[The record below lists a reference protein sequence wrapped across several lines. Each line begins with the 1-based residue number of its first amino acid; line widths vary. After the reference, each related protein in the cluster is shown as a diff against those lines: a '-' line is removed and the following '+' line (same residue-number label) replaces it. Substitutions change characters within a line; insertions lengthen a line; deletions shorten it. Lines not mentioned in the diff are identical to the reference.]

1 MADVLQSLSND
12 LAAAVERI
20 GPSVVRIEGRRRLP
34 ATGIVWSAD
43 GLIVTAHHVVTRD
56 ENIHVG
62 LSTGQTVPAALVGR
76 DPSTDIALLRA
87 DLSGLPVPTW
97 AEADSLKIG
106 QLVLAL
112 GRPGETVQATLG
124 VISALAPEWRT
135 PAGGAVDRYVNT
147 DIVMYPGF
155 SGGPLV
161 GASGAV
167 LGLNT
172 SALLREASVALPTP
186 TLRRVI
192 ETLAAHGRVRRGYL
206 GIGTQPVRLPDAL
219 AAKVEQETGLMLV
232 SVESDS
238 PAERG
243 GLMMGDVIIGLDG
256 QAVRHMD
263 DLLGGLSG
271 DRIGKALPVR
281 VVRGGEI
288 KDLKVTVGE
297 RE

>member
-1 MADVLQSLSND
+1 MTDVLQALSND
-12 LAAAVERI
+12 LATAVERI
-20 GPSVVRIEGRRRLP
+20 GPSVVRVEGRRRLP
-34 ATGIVWSAD
+34 ATGIAWSTD
-43 GLIVTAHHVVTRD
+43 GLIVTAHHTVTRD

-87 DLSGLPVPTW
+87 DISGLTVPVW
-97 AEADSLKIG
+97 AEAEALKIG

-112 GRPGETVQATLG
+112 GRPGESVQATLG
-124 VISALAPEWRT
+124 VISTLAPEWHT
-135 PAGGAVDRYVNT
+135 PAGGTVDRYVMT

-172 SALLREASVALPTP
+172 SALLRESSIALPTP

-192 ETLAAHGRVRRGYL
+192 ETLAAHGRIRRGYL
-206 GIGTQPVRLPDAL
+206 GISTQPVRLPDAL
-219 AAKVEQETGLMLV
+219 GAKVGQETGLMIV

-238 PAERG
+238 PAEHG
-243 GLMMGDVIIGLDG
+243 GLMLGDVIIGLAGDV
-256 QAVRHMD
+256 VRHID

-271 DRIGKALPVR
+271 DRIGQSLSVR
-281 VVRGGEI
+281 VVRGGAVQE
-288 KDLKVTVGE
+288 LNVTVGE
-297 RE
+297 RD